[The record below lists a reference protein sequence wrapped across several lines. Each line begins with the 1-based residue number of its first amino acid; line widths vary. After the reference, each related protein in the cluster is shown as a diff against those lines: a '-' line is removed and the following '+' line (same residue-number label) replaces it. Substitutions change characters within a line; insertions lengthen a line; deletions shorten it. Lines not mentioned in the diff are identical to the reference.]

1 MHWLKRIIEFLPH
14 RLIAVL
20 AISGLMAG
28 LVTTRVVLSVASIT
42 IACNAL
48 LHPNAGAHFS
58 AWFKSPQKMLF
69 AGLFLVYLVSGFY
82 SDDMGQWWSNTQN
95 KLPLLAIPFGFTYV
109 ETRFKGWKYLWLFI
123 FISIMLISA
132 SGVMLNFIL
141 NYDSIAESIKMGNAI
156 PTPMN
161 DHIRFSTSLSFS
173 ILSGIWLLSKKEI
186 RSQPFARYYLVI
198 ALLIQVII
206 LHFLAVRSGIIFL
219 YAGITLYI
227 IHLIVKR
234 GNLIT
239 GLSILMLVIAGFI
252 VAVNFIQPLKN
263 KYSYF
268 KYEWELIMTGDYKAG
283 HSDAQRV
290 LSTIYGLEV
299 ARENLPLGTGTGDIR
314 QEMEKQYHQHP
325 ISVNTK
331 SELPH
336 NQFVYMF
343 AATGIAGLL
352 LLIAAFFYPVSVHK
366 WRSKWL
372 MQCFLIILF
381 ISFMSEHA
389 LQIQIGITFAM
400 LFSCLLPII
409 LKPSRL

>member
-1 MHWLKRIIEFLPH
+1 
-14 RLIAVL
+14 
-20 AISGLMAG
+20 MAG

-234 GNLIT
+234 GNLVT
-239 GLSILMLVIAGFI
+239 G
-252 VAVNFIQPLKN
+252 
-263 KYSYF
+263 
-268 KYEWELIMTGDYKAG
+268 
-283 HSDAQRV
+283 
-290 LSTIYGLEV
+290 
-299 ARENLPLGTGTGDIR
+299 
-314 QEMEKQYHQHP
+314 
-325 ISVNTK
+325 
-331 SELPH
+331 
-336 NQFVYMF
+336 
-343 AATGIAGLL
+343 
-352 LLIAAFFYPVSVHK
+352 
-366 WRSKWL
+366 
-372 MQCFLIILF
+372 
-381 ISFMSEHA
+381 
-389 LQIQIGITFAM
+389 
-400 LFSCLLPII
+400 
-409 LKPSRL
+409 